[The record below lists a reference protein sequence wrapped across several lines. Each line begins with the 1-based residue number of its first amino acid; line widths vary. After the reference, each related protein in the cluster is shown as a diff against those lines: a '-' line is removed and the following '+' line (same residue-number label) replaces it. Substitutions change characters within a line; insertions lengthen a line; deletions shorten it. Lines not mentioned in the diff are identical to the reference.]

1 MVIENQIPLFFEWL
15 PGALVSWLIVVGL
28 LALAAMALAFI
39 VAAVQ
44 RGPMPAADAIYNRV
58 AGGVTD
64 VVRMSPR
71 RVLALAGLAF
81 QEAIKRRVIVAF
93 LVFLVVLAFAV
104 WFLDPSTPNPARLYI
119 SFVMTAAA
127 YLVLLLSLFLSV
139 FSLPADITR
148 RTIYT
153 IVTKPVRQSEIVLG
167 RILGFAAIGT
177 LLLALMGVVSYIFVT
192 RQLDHAHDVEEAS
205 LVDVTPADNE
215 KNPIVKRGRTTN
227 VQGHRHVVYLRQDGT
242 GETDAAQDGHWHAVT
257 TDTSGGKTRY
267 LLSDPRGMLT
277 ARVPVYG
284 KLQYRNNQGTPS
296 TTADNVGNEWTYR
309 QFIEG
314 GTPAAAIWT
323 FNGIRPEDFENGLP
337 FQMTLAVFRTHKGN
351 IERPVLG
358 SIQLQNPVTGLES
371 RERNFTSKE
380 FAIHEELVPRKL
392 LDKENNS
399 IDVFEDLVADGQLQV
414 VIRCIDAGQYFGAAQ
429 PDLYLLAREA
439 RFRPNFIKG
448 FAGIWL
454 QMVLITGFGVMF
466 STFLNGPVA
475 MMATLATLV
484 AGMRIDKIVALVT
497 GEQEGGLMFE
507 SLYRIVTHAPMTTE
521 LDPGIGTSV
530 IKGLDAV
537 VGVALRVI
545 SSVMPNL
552 PGFSDVNFVADGFD
566 IPWNNIAVHTTTAL
580 GYLIPL
586 FIAGYFFLKTREV
599 AK

>member
-15 PGALVSWLIVVGL
+15 PGALMSWLIAVGL
-28 LALAAMALAFI
+28 LALAAIALSFI
-39 VAAVQ
+39 FAAVQ
-44 RGPMPAADAIYNRV
+44 RGPMPAADAVYSRV
-58 AGGVTD
+58 AGGITD
-64 VVRMSPR
+64 VLRMSPR
-71 RVLALAGLAF
+71 RIMALAGLAF

-104 WFLDPSTPNPARLYI
+104 WFLDPTTPNPARLYI
-119 SFVMTAAA
+119 SFVMTAAT
-127 YLVLLLSLFLSV
+127 YLVLLLALFLSV
-139 FSLPADITR
+139 FSLPADIAR

-177 LLLALMGVVSYIFVT
+177 LMLALMGVVSYIFVT
-192 RQLDHAHDVEEAS
+192 RQLDHAHEVDEAS
-205 LVDVTPADNE
+205 LVDITPAEGE
-215 KNPIVKRGRTTN
+215 KNPVVKRGRTTN

-242 GETDAAQDGHWHAVT
+242 GETDTVQGHWHSISR
-257 TDTSGGKTRY
+257 DSSGGKSRY
-267 LLSDPRGMLT
+267 ALSSPRGMLT

-284 KLQYRNNQGTPS
+284 KLRYRNSQGQDS
-296 TTADNVGNEWTYR
+296 ATADNVGNEWTYR

-323 FNGIRPEDFENGLP
+323 FRNIDAEQFPEGLP

-358 SIQLQNPVTGLES
+358 SIQLRNPVTGLES

-380 FAIHEELVPRKL
+380 FAIHEEVVPRQL

-399 IDVFEDLVADGQLQV
+399 IDVFEDLVADGQLEV
-414 VIRCIDAGQYFGAAQ
+414 LVRCIDAAQYFGAAQ

-439 RFRPNFIKG
+439 PFRPNFIKG
-448 FAGIWL
+448 FVGVWL

-484 AGMRIDKIVALVT
+484 AGMRIDKIVDLVT
-497 GEQEGGLMFE
+497 GQTDGGLMFE
-507 SLYRIVTHAPMTTE
+507 SLYRIVTHAPMTTD
-521 LDPGIGTSV
+521 LDPGLGTSV

-537 VGVALRVI
+537 VGVGLRVV
-545 SSVMPNL
+545 SAVMPNL
-552 PGFSDVNFVADGFD
+552 PTFSDVNYVADGFD
-566 IPWNNIAVHTTTAL
+566 IPWNNIAVHATTAL